1 MIQFFVKGIPVPQA
15 RPRTFL
21 HRISGRYVT
30 MNPKKTEA
38 WKRSVYAQA
47 FQYRPRMPAD
57 GPVHLSL
64 EFYLPK
70 LRSDGGRAGTWAR
83 QRPDLDNLMKAV
95 MDALMT
101 AGFFKDD
108 ALVVSLEASKRY
120 AMDTSCGVLVAMTE
134 MKEAT

>member
-47 FQYRPRMPAD
+47 FEYRPRAPVE
-57 GPVHLSL
+57 GPVHLAL
-64 EFYLPK
+64 EFFLPK
-70 LRSDGGRAGTWAR
+70 PRGESGRDASWAI

-95 MDALMT
+95 MDALVA
-101 AGFFKDD
+101 AGFFRDD

-120 AMDTSCGVLVAMTE
+120 SIDSSCGVLIAITE
-134 MKEAT
+134 MREKT

>member
-47 FQYRPRMPAD
+47 FQHRPRAPLE
-57 GPVHLSL
+57 GPVHLAL
-64 EFYLPK
+64 EFFLMKP
-70 LRSDGGRAGTWAR
+70 RGEGGRDGAWAT

-95 MDALMT
+95 MDSLVS

-108 ALVVSLEASKRY
+108 ALVVSLEAYKRY
-120 AMDTSCGVLVAMTE
+120 AMDSGCGVMIEISRPTPG
-134 MKEAT
+134 